1 MNEDEDE
8 DDVVS
13 EVTVGRNLDD
23 RGGGTGRL
31 ASLSICG
38 SQPHF
43 RRSAVLG
50 CIMKKNKK
58 NKRREQIQLAE
69 LGLR

>member
-31 ASLSICG
+31 ASLSISG

-50 CIMKKNKK
+50 CIIKKK
-58 NKRREQIQLAE
+58 KRREQIQLAE

>member
-31 ASLSICG
+31 ASLSISG

-50 CIMKKNKK
+50 CIMKKIKK
-58 NKRREQIQLAE
+58 IKGGSRFNWQN
-69 LGLR
+69 